1 MQCSSFDADAIL
13 DKLKKDIAAGVAI
26 NELELVYLPLFQ
38 STKFSPTEIFKES
51 TRLIGELQV
60 EDEHKRKIYALS
72 ILLAGKVVDESAI
85 EAVLEEIKVMGNIII
100 DVAEKRGE
108 NRVKEETAIKMISKG
123 YDSLE
128 IIELTGLSIE
138 RVGELRSDLRREA
151 TPA

>member
-1 MQCSSFDADAIL
+1 
-13 DKLKKDIAAGVAI
+13 
-26 NELELVYLPLFQ
+26 
-38 STKFSPTEIFKES
+38 
-51 TRLIGELQV
+51 
-60 EDEHKRKIYALS
+60 
-72 ILLAGKVVDESAI
+72 
-85 EAVLEEIKVMGNIII
+85 MGNIII

-151 TPA
+151 TLA